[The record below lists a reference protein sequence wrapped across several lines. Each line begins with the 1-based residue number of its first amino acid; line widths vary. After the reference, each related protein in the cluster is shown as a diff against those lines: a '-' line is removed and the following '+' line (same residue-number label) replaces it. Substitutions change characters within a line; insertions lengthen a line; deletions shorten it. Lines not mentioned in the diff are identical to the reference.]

1 MDPSRKS
8 TGPGSIL
15 NISAKKKQG
24 KVKHVKQMSHVPQAK
39 QHAQNAVSPGQFQ
52 IYTSA
57 ASVQDLKLRAKKN
70 QNMMQVYAGDAS
82 VVL

>member
-1 MDPSRKS
+1 F
-8 TGPGSIL
+8 
-15 NISAKKKQG
+15 A
-24 KVKHVKQMSHVPQAK
+24 
-39 QHAQNAVSPGQFQ
+39 

-82 VVL
+82 VVLQTNQGAFVLDE